1 MALAP
6 SPCFHPPP
14 ILRGVPQSAAS
25 HVSAHLKPVKPR
37 LKLANAVGS
46 QPCASRGRPPPALP
60 SESAELLDV
69 FDGTAP
75 SCEPAWLA

>member
-1 MALAP
+1 M
-6 SPCFHPPP
+6 
-14 ILRGVPQSAAS
+14 LRGVPQSAAS

-46 QPCASRGRPPPALP
+46 QPCGRPPPALP